1 MLRFALLA
9 LICLSLAS
17 CDAVSIGEAQQAF
30 ELAAL
35 ANPSGYTSTDAQ
47 GRVISEDAQDWTIS
61 PFHQS
66 SFTLTLVPYPN
77 PASPTQSVRIAG
89 VYSAGG
95 SGLVPYRIDSKG
107 DLVRIEPVTGSQD
120 GSAPTFT
127 FTAGQLQSIGLERVV
142 LTDFEGRIVTYGDIQ
157 VIP

>member
-1 MLRFALLA
+1 MLRFALA
-9 LICLSLAS
+9 LVCFSLAS

-35 ANPSGYTSTDAQ
+35 GEPSGFTNTDAQ
-47 GRVISEDAQDWTIS
+47 GRVIREDPQDWTVS

-66 SFTLTLVPYPN
+66 SFTLTFPPYPN
-77 PASPTQSVRIAG
+77 PVSPSQSVQIAG

-95 SGLVPYRIDSKG
+95 FGLVPYRVNARG
-107 DLVRIEPVTGSQD
+107 DLVRIEPVTGSLE
-120 GSAPTFT
+120 STAPAFT
-127 FTAGQLQSIGLERVV
+127 FTAGLLGENGLQRLV
-142 LTDFEGRIVTYGDIQ
+142 LTDFDGRIVTYGDIQ

>member
-1 MLRFALLA
+1 MLRFSVLTLVCFAF
-9 LICLSLAS
+9 AS

-35 ANPSGYTSTDAQ
+35 GAPSGYTNTDAQ

-61 PFHQS
+61 PVHQS
-66 SFTLTLVPYPN
+66 SFTLTFPPYPN
-77 PASPTQSVRIAG
+77 PASPTESIRFAG

-95 SGLVPYRIDSKG
+95 SGLVPYRINARG
-107 DLVRIEPVTGSQD
+107 NLEQIRPVTGSQD
-120 GSAPTFT
+120 GSAPAFS
-127 FTAGQLQSIGLERVV
+127 FTAGQLGSIGLERVV
-142 LTDFEGRIVTYGDIQ
+142 LLDFEGRFVTYGDIQ